1 MAAQF
6 ALTKDFDLK
15 QPIVS
20 RPVEE
25 WDQTHAETRRNLEA
39 RTPWA
44 KNHMMWEQLGGIVA
58 QPFNFPHYEDELFI
72 FPRDVNM
79 HRWFELQK
87 DLGKRQRYYKE
98 HLNQI
103 VGNYKRK
110 DRGRFIFIIVPDT
123 FQEILRRIEQYPGQ
137 KIKDVIHG
145 LHSQYFKGKRPEEVD
160 CKVDVKTLKRYLTR
174 AEKDLDILGEK
185 RSMLQIGMRTL
196 ETSYTVLRY
205 GRDGQIDIRPYFL
218 YRMF

>member
-1 MAAQF
+1 MAVQF

-15 QPIVS
+15 QPAVRRS
-20 RPVEE
+20 LEE
-25 WDQTHAETRRNLEA
+25 WDQTHAETGRNLEA

-44 KNHMMWEQLGGIVA
+44 KNHKMWKKLGGIVA
-58 QPFNFPHYEDELFI
+58 QPINFPHYEDELVI
-72 FPRDVNM
+72 FPRGVCM
-79 HRWFELQK
+79 HNWFAIQK
-87 DLGKRQRYYKE
+87 DLNKRQRYYKE
-98 HLNQI
+98 RLNQI
-103 VGNYKRK
+103 VGNYNREG
-110 DRGRFIFIIVPDT
+110 RGKFIILILPDT
-123 FQEILRRIEQYPGQ
+123 FVKILVKIEQYPGQ
-137 KIKDVIHG
+137 KIDEVMHG
-145 LHSQYFKGKRPEEVD
+145 LHSLYFKGKRPEEVD